1 MNAGLKQ
8 KVTLELSA
16 KALRRKLQC
25 KCFQSSHT
33 TQTETPTKLRVIF
46 VDAHTMYDAKL
57 FHLYEIIGQLETNVC
72 QLYPLQYQT
81 KCETTNGQMGPV

>member
-25 KCFQSSHT
+25 KCFQIGWWLGRRWSAKTASVG
-33 TQTETPTKLRVIF
+33 QTFLKDVLLLPARICPFFFQRGAPESVVGRMANDSLAV
-46 VDAHTMYDAKL
+46 
-57 FHLYEIIGQLETNVC
+57 
-72 QLYPLQYQT
+72 
-81 KCETTNGQMGPV
+81 